1 MSNVERRVVEMR
13 FDNQDFEK
21 NVGQTLISLET
32 LQKALQMQGGEKGL
46 NNIAAAA
53 KTVDMSNLEQG
64 VQAVSDRFST
74 LGIIG
79 MRVLQNLTDMAMRA
93 VSRLGSTFLGPLFSG
108 GKQRALNMGQAKF
121 MFSGLGKT
129 AKEIGSVG
137 QEGTI
142 MDNLYKSVEGTF
154 YSLDK
159 AALIGSQLMA
169 AGVDYKTELTT
180 VMKSI
185 AGVASVYNMDYQ
197 RVGQLFTQIKAGN
210 KLSNREVESFMTSG
224 LNVYA
229 TIAEYLNS
237 IGDGANYTQAQV
249 KEMVTKGQIDF
260 DTFTKAM
267 GKFAAQ
273 AQKSKQLFSGAFE
286 DMAAAMARIGEKLW
300 KPILDWGQEFFN
312 ATVPLIDS
320 ISSRLTPFYNAFGSF
335 IDALKQKTGT
345 IIDFTSALFN
355 LNETYTQLTNLY
367 KLNDKDMGIETI
379 SADRLNAIKKFRK
392 EVAMLYFDT
401 KSGVPKMQEYYEA
414 VKALYSGDTLD
425 PKTQEKAAKAMEIF
439 DKALA
444 DGKVSSDL
452 LFKALG
458 ATDKEIQ
465 FFNDISGGAKS
476 ALELLKRGFEAL
488 KNALGDNT
496 SNLRKVLDILLS
508 IFAFLGRAITKINEI
523 TKESGAIKKFFSIL
537 NDGLS
542 KVLDFISSLAV
553 NTDKLKEFGG
563 AIKKIFEGI
572 KDFIK
577 PLLGP
582 AADKAKE
589 FFGSIKDGLN
599 FGNIA
604 KAGGLAALS
613 GMIWNLYKMI
623 TKLGE
628 HGRKSGFLGT
638 LLAGDMFNEARLAF
652 INFQNQTQ
660 VMIDTIK
667 ADVLEKIGKALLYLA
682 AAMFVMAS
690 VDSDKLTSAT
700 VAMGALLAMI
710 AKFSSAMNMFS
721 TFSVGPKGVTKTSF
735 SWMVPM
741 AAAIL
746 VLSGALKVLS
756 GIDNVEKGLFS
767 LGIILT
773 EIFGFMKMFSE
784 LTKLDP
790 KGFKKASGSVILLAV
805 AIGLL
810 MIPVKILS
818 KMSYD
823 ELVNGLGG
831 LGAILVELAGFMYLV
846 GNVDLTGIGKASAS
860 MILLAL
866 AINLLMIPIKAFS
879 KMDVE
884 ELKKGIGALAG
895 ILVAFGLFI
904 GFMSVLDQSK
914 AQMMSVGA
922 SMILIALAIN
932 LMLPPIKK
940 LAEIDSDGLMQALLG
955 LGVILV
961 GMWGFFYSVSTM
973 DPKTM
978 LAGAASLVIAGI
990 AVNLMARAV
999 KKMGALGDKMW
1010 TGLVG
1015 LAGMLTVLTVAL
1027 HSMATA
1033 TDGVPGMLA
1042 CAAAIFVMAPALKLL
1057 STIPLG
1063 AAISGL
1069 VMLAGALTI
1078 FVMAAMAVE
1087 PVAGILWTF
1096 AGAIALLGVGILAL
1110 GGGMMLL
1117 ATTFATGIGTIVLGF
1132 KTLLML
1138 IPEFFIALFQGL
1150 MTFVTMIGEAA
1161 PNIAVAVVQV
1171 ISAVMKT
1178 LREAIPEIVD
1188 TAIMLISY
1196 LLASI
1201 DDNMGEFVERGIS
1214 IVLQLIDGI
1223 TEKADELVDAGIRL
1237 VEQLMF
1243 GIADNIAEHGPT
1255 LVNALIDILLSVL
1268 QVIVSYIPVFGDKA
1282 AASIEEYRKG
1292 LQSGETGVSV
1302 TSSAIS
1308 DKASK
1313 NLEIDDQYANGK
1325 NAIQGLVDG
1334 MRSMLDTVSSVAAT
1348 IGAEV
1353 DRAIRSKHALDEAS
1367 PSKKLFQVG
1376 AYATEGLVNGMLSL
1390 RGDVESAATE
1400 VGALA
1405 ADSLSSMSLVPDFNP
1420 NLDTSKLQSLT
1431 GVIDVQS
1438 KWGQELEK
1446 QAALMKQMEAMSD
1459 RLSNAISNQ
1468 DTNHTFSF
1476 TIPFD
1481 VNGREF
1487 ARATATYNQQ
1497 ELDRGQM
1504 LENRKLGII

>member
-79 MRVLQNLTDMAMRA
+79 MRVIQNLTDMAMRA
-93 VSRLGSTFLGPLFSG
+93 VSRLSSTFLGPLFSG

-137 QEGTI
+137 QKGTI

-169 AGVDYKTELTT
+169 AGVDYKTELTD

-197 RVGQLFTQIKAGN
+197 RVGQLFTQVKAGN
-210 KLSNREVESFMTSG
+210 KLSGREVESFMTSG

-237 IGDGANYTQAQV
+237 LGDGAKYTQEQV

-267 GKFAAQ
+267 GKFAKQ
-273 AQKSKQLFSGAFE
+273 AQKSKQLFSGAYE

-345 IIDFTSALFN
+345 IVDFTSALFN
-355 LNETYTQLTNLY
+355 LHETYTQLKNLFE
-367 KLNDKDMGIETI
+367 LNDADMGIETI
-379 SADRLNAIKKFRK
+379 SEDRIKAIEKFRDK
-392 EVAMLYFDT
+392 VGELYLKATYGDSWDLPRNIEKFNKVLKQNEVPMKFFL
-401 KSGVPKMQEYYEA
+401 Q
-414 VKALYSGDTLD
+414 
-425 PKTQEKAAKAMEIF
+425 
-439 DKALA
+439 
-444 DGKVSSDL
+444 
-452 LFKALG
+452 ALG

-488 KNALGDNT
+488 KNALSDNT
-496 SNLRKVLDILLS
+496 SNLRKVLDIFLS

-523 TKESGAIKKFFSIL
+523 TKESGAVKKLFSIL
-537 NDGLS
+537 TAGLS
-542 KVLDFISSLAV
+542 KILDLISSISV
-553 NTDKLKEFGG
+553 NTEGLKSFTGFLKELF
-563 AIKKIFEGI
+563 ARIKEF
-572 KDFIK
+572 
-577 PLLGP
+577 
-582 AADKAKE
+582 AAPILDPIISKLKE
-589 FFGSIKDGLN
+589 FFGSLKEGFN
-599 FGNIA
+599 FNNVL
-604 KAGGLAALS
+604 KTGGLAMVS
-613 GMIWNLYKMI
+613 GFFWNLYKML
-623 TKLGE
+623 TTLGE
-628 HGRKSGFLGT
+628 KIRTSGISQLFVGDTFNQLRLYLIGLQT
-638 LLAGDMFNEARLAF
+638 DIKGNYLKKIATAILILAGAMYVLASIDDQRL
-652 INFQNQTQ
+652 
-660 VMIDTIK
+660 
-667 ADVLEKIGKALLYLA
+667 
-682 AAMFVMAS
+682 MAS
-690 VDSDKLTSAT
+690 IT
-700 VAMGALLAMI
+700 AMGALMVMLTKFSTALQ
-710 AKFSSAMNMFS
+710 KFSSFS
-721 TFSVGPKGVTKTSF
+721 ASFKNGFSKTSF
-735 SWMVPM
+735 GWIIPL
-741 AAAIL
+741 AAGIL
-746 VLSGALKVLS
+746 ILSIALKKLS
-756 GIDNVEKGLFS
+756 GIDHVEKGLLS
-767 LGIILT
+767 LGAIFT
-773 EIFGFMKMFSE
+773 ELFGFMKMFSE

-790 KGFKKASGSVILLAV
+790 KGFKKASGAVILLAV

-823 ELVNGLGG
+823 ELMNGLGG

-866 AINLLMIPIKAFS
+866 AINLLMIPIKVFS

-895 ILVAFGLFI
+895 ILVAFGLFVA
-904 GFMSVLDQSK
+904 FMSVLDQSK

-932 LMLPPIKK
+932 LMIPPIKK

-990 AVNLMARAV
+990 AVNIMARAV
-999 KKMGALGDKMW
+999 KKMGALGDNMW

-1138 IPEFFIALFQGL
+1138 IPEFFTALFQGL

-1171 ISAVMKT
+1171 ISAIMKT
-1178 LREAIPEIVD
+1178 LREAVPDIVD

-1196 LLASI
+1196 LLAAI
-1201 DDNMGEFVERGIS
+1201 DDNMGEFVERGVS

-1223 TEKADELVDAGIRL
+1223 AEKADDLVDAGLRL
-1237 VEQLMF
+1237 IEQLMF
-1243 GIADNIAEHGPT
+1243 GLADGIAEHGPT
-1255 LVNALIDILLSVL
+1255 IVNALIDILLSVL

-1292 LQSGETGVSV
+1292 LESGEASVSV

-1308 DKASK
+1308 NEAADK
-1313 NLEIDDQYANGK
+1313 LEIPDQYENGQ

-1334 MRSMLDTVSSVAAT
+1334 MRSMLGVVTSISSR

-1353 DRAIRSKHALDEAS
+1353 DKAIRSKKGLDEQS
-1367 PSKKLFQVG
+1367 PSKKLFEAG
-1376 AYATEGLVNGMLSL
+1376 AFATQGLVNGLLSL
-1390 RGDVESAATE
+1390 RGDVESAASDI
-1400 VGALA
+1400 GDA
-1405 ADSLSSMSLVPDFNP
+1405 ASISMSSMSLVPDFNP